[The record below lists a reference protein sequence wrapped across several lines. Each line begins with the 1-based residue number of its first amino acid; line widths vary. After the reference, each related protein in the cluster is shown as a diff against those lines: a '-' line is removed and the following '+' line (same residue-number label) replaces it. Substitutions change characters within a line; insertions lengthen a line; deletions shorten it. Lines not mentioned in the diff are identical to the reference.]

1 MSMKKFLLFI
11 VAALMSSAL
20 IAQAQDLPFYEDF
33 EGSMQIPPAFTLINV
48 DGNTPASAPASLADS
63 AFIVRYSDAMESQV
77 AYGVSYYNPDAGA
90 DDWLILPM
98 LALTNNPQLS
108 WKALSLTSSGD
119 YPDTYQV
126 LVSTTDA
133 QTGSFTSL
141 FEVQEEVS
149 LASGGAG
156 AQKRSLD
163 LSAYA
168 GQEVYIAFRLM
179 TPSPGG
185 DRLAIDD
192 IRVEETLEVGFE
204 QGIPD
209 SWTII
214 DGGDNPGSWFQDDYA
229 PFAGAYNA
237 TLQTYQS
244 DPETTSVDDWM
255 ITNKVT
261 VFEGYEL
268 TFYANTSSSNY
279 PDALQIFLSNTG
291 DVASDFTFAVG
302 TIDPLSTEWTRYT
315 FVLNDVSGINA
326 GDEVYIGFYSDV
338 IGDYLGV
345 DEVRYGPVT
354 EPMMIRAVAVSETA
368 VDVYFDTDLET
379 TYSPDAFTLSGSD
392 DIAFSEATVD
402 ETDPSIVH
410 LTGATP
416 NMAGDNVLDMIALAG
431 QDGSYEFYA
440 GITPLNYTSL
450 TNPDGVLEFDGPYA
464 TFKALVMGVSDDT
477 SRVWV
482 ADAAGAHHGVN
493 TYDMVL
499 DEIAVGD
506 EILFYG
512 KLSPY
517 GNQTEIYPA
526 TLMHIISSGNTLYE
540 PAIIPGA
547 DISNG
552 SRADEDPAEKY
563 EGVLVKVENAEVT
576 AWDGAYFTLTDDGG
590 SSSFWVSDWYVY
602 ADGFGENTLTIGNIY
617 NITGLVIGR
626 DGEYRIVPR
635 NAGDIADITSVQVTG
650 LQGLNIYPVPVEDQ
664 LYIDNVADFSRVKIT
679 TLTGQVCFSEEVNA
693 RSNIV
698 VDMSEYEN
706 GIYVVQVTGTGTQTT
721 IKKVIKQ

>member
-11 VAALMSSAL
+11 VAAIMSSTL
-20 IAQAQDLPFYEDF
+20 FAQALDLPFYEDF
-33 EGSMQIPPAFTLINV
+33 ESSMQIPSAFTLINV

-63 AFIVRYSDAMESQV
+63 AFIVRYSDDMESQV
-77 AYGVSYYNPDAGA
+77 AYGVSYYDPDAGA
-90 DDWLILPM
+90 DDWLILPR
-98 LALTNNPQLS
+98 LALTTNPKLS

-133 QTGSFTSL
+133 QTGSFSSL
-141 FEVQEEVS
+141 FEVEEEVS

-156 AQKRSLD
+156 VQKRSLD

-185 DRLAIDD
+185 DRLGIDD

-204 QGIPD
+204 SGIP
-209 SWTII
+209 STWAAFN
-214 DGGDNPGSWFQDDYA
+214 GGDNPGTWFLDDYA
-229 PFAGAYNA
+229 PFAGTYNV
-237 TLQTYQS
+237 TVQTYQS
-244 DPETTSVDDWM
+244 DPETTSVDDWL
-255 ITNKVT
+255 ITNKIT
-261 VFEGYEL
+261 VFDGYEL
-268 TFYANTSSSNY
+268 TFYANTSSSDY
-279 PDALQIFLSNTG
+279 PDALQVLLSVTDMNLG
-291 DVASDFTFAVG
+291 DFTITVADINPLTTDWTKYTYVLSD
-302 TIDPLSTEWTRYT
+302 IDG
-315 FVLNDVSGINA
+315 VNA
-326 GDEVYIGFYSDV
+326 GDEIHLAFYTDV

-354 EPMMIRAVAVSETA
+354 EPMMIRAFAISETA
-368 VDVYFDTDLET
+368 VDVYFDTDLER
-379 TYSPDAFTLSGSD
+379 TYSPGEFTLSGSD
-392 DIAFSEATVD
+392 NITFSEATVD

-416 NMAGDNVLDMIALAG
+416 NMAGDNVLDMLSLEG
-431 QDGSYEFYA
+431 QDGSYTFYA
-440 GITPLNYTSL
+440 GITPLSYTSL

-517 GNQTEIYPA
+517 GNQTEIFPA
-526 TLMHIISSGNTLYE
+526 TLMHIVSSGNTLYE

-547 DISNG
+547 DISTG
-552 SRADEDPAEKY
+552 SAADEDPAEKY
-563 EGVLVKVENAEVT
+563 EGVLVTVENAEVT

-590 SSSFWVSDWYVY
+590 SSNFWVSDWYVY
-602 ADGFGENTLTIGNIY
+602 ADEFGENTLTIGNTY
-617 NITGLVIGR
+617 NITGFVIGR

-650 LQGLNIYPVPVEDQ
+650 LHGLNIYPVPVEDQ

-679 TLTGQVCFSEEVNA
+679 TITGQVCFNEEVNA

-698 VDMSEYEN
+698 VDMSEYEK
-706 GIYVVQVTGTGTQTT
+706 GIYVVQVSATGTQTT